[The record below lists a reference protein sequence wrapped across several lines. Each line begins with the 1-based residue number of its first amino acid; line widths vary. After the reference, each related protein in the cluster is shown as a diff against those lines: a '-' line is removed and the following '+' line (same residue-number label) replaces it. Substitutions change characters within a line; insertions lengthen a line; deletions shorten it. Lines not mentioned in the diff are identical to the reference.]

1 MNFDSTLISTIR
13 DYFGNKPV
21 LKAYLFGFVARDEAD
36 EENDVDILV
45 VLDYSQPIGLEFIQM
60 QLDLQDLLHQKVDLV
75 SEKAVSEYIRP
86 AIDQDKVLIYER
98 SS

>member
-21 LKAYLFGFVARDEAD
+21 LKAYLFGSVARDEAD
-36 EENDVDILV
+36 EESDVDILV

-60 QLDLQDLLHQKVDLV
+60 QLDLTGFAS
-75 SEKAVSEYIRP
+75 SES
-86 AIDQDKVLIYER
+86 
-98 SS
+98 